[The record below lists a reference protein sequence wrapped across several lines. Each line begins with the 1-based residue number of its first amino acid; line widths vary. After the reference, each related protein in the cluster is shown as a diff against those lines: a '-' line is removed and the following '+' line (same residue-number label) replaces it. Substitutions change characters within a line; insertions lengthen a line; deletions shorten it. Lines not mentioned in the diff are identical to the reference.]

1 MADDDPIFSFAII
14 SDTHIRPSGESSSP
28 WMTNLETNDRARWV
42 VKTVDTYSPDF
53 VIHLGDIVHPVPHLP
68 TYGSASMVA
77 NEIMSGLS
85 SPVYFVPGN
94 HDIGDKINPTVPS
107 YIINDDYI
115 KDFKT
120 YYGPTY
126 QSFDYRGI
134 HFILFNS
141 LALNSGLHEEEEQ
154 RAWLETDLESNKG
167 KRILFFSHYPP
178 YLYKP
183 DEPSNYDN
191 LDEPARRW
199 LLDLLEQYK
208 VEAFFAGH
216 VHQFGYKWYEETQI
230 YNLFST
236 CFVRQDFSEMFRVEP
251 ADEYGRNDSA
261 KLGYCI
267 VDVYETG
274 HNVRIFRSYGE
285 TLEEGV
291 ALKKPDTIE
300 ATKPFN
306 KQHAPL
312 GVHLRRPIVESTH
325 MPYMGPIDE
334 FGRKWARND
343 YPVLGLWESGIRTLR
358 LPLQDLLDSETVQRL
373 HGLHKIGHR
382 FMFFSIDPPNR
393 DLIVENQKIIEFLEV
408 IIPWE
413 KMRDTLPIVSRLRE
427 ETGVPIYVA
436 NIESSVHRKRKG
448 GKFSHYISHGFHM
461 SYTDNLEEMLH
472 DRGAIDGYVFQV
484 NQNDHPLETIGK
496 ISDYSNQ
503 KGFKALANV
512 WLASE
517 DPAEYLTDE
526 NRAANRAAEAIIA
539 AYAYPNVKVFLDTFV
554 DHDRGY
560 FPRVGLYDRR
570 VNPRK
575 AGRVV
580 KNLQAAI
587 TRAGPEIS
595 VTNIPDNDLGTI
607 RFASKQSSYKLTLP
621 REDVETFKAQQGSTI
636 IDLVTGEINPR
647 KHVATNQ
654 ILEIIQ

>member
-1 MADDDPIFSFAII
+1 MPGNVPIFSFAII

-28 WMTNLETNDRARWV
+28 WKTNLETNDRARWV

-53 VIHLGDIVHPVPHLP
+53 VVHLGDIVHPVPHLP
-68 TYGSASMVA
+68 TYSSASMVA
-77 NEIMSGLS
+77 NEVIGNLS

-107 YIINDDYI
+107 YVINEGYI
-115 KDFKT
+115 KDFKK

-126 QSFDYRGI
+126 QSFDYKGI

-141 LALNSGLHEEEEQ
+141 LALNSGLQEEEEQ
-154 RAWLETDLESNKG
+154 RIWLEADLESNKS
-167 KRILFFSHYPP
+167 KRILIFSHYPP

-191 LDEPARRW
+191 LDMPARKW
-199 LLDLLEQYK
+199 ILDLLERYE
-208 VEAFFAGH
+208 VEACFAGH
-216 VHQFGYKWYEETQI
+216 VHQFGYKWYKQTQI

-236 CFVRQDFSEMFRVEP
+236 CFVRQDFSEMFRVEA
-251 ADEYGRNDSA
+251 ADEYGRNDSD

-274 HNVRIFRSYGE
+274 HHVRIYRSYGE
-285 TLEEGV
+285 TLEEG
-291 ALKKPDTIE
+291 ATLKKPDIIE
-300 ATKPFN
+300 DPKPFN

-312 GVHLRRPIVESTH
+312 GVHLRRPVVETTY

-343 YPVLGLWESGIRTLR
+343 YPVLGLWETGIRTLR
-358 LPLQDLLDSETVQRL
+358 LPLQDLREPETRDRL
-373 HGLHKIGHR
+373 IELNKIGHR
-382 FMFFSIDPPNR
+382 FMFFSIDTPNR
-393 DLIVENQKIIEFLEV
+393 DLIIKNKKIIEFLEV
-408 IIPWE
+408 IIPW
-413 KMRDTLPIVSRLRE
+413 KTVGDALPVVSQLRD

-436 NIESSVHRKRKG
+436 NIESSVHRKRKE

-461 SYTDNLEEMLH
+461 SYTENLEEVLLH
-472 DRGAIDGYVFQV
+472 QGAIDGYVFQV
-484 NQNDHPLETIGK
+484 NQNDNPLETIGK

-517 DPAEYLTDE
+517 DPAEYLSDE
-526 NRAANRAAEAIIA
+526 NNAANRAAEAVIA

-570 VNPRK
+570 NNPRRG
-575 AGRVV
+575 AMVV
-580 KNLQAAI
+580 KNLQEALSRFG
-587 TRAGPEIS
+587 TEIS
-595 VTNIPDNDLGTI
+595 VTQIHDNAHRI
-607 RFASKQSSYKLTLP
+607 INFESKESSYKLTSP
-621 REDVETFKAQQGSTI
+621 RDGGPFTLQNGSTM

-647 KHVATNQ
+647 KTVHGNQ